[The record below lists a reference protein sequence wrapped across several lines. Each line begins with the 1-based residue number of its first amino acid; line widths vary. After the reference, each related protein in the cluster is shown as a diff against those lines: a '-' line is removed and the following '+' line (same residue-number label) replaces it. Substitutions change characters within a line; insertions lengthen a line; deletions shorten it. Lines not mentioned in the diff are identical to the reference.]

1 VSVPSVPSAPPSI
14 SFHQLVKHYP
24 DVKAVD
30 GLTADVTA
38 GRITA
43 FLGTNGSGKTT
54 TMRLLLGLSD
64 PDSGTA
70 MLYGRP
76 YRELEHPLQV
86 VGAVLD
92 QGFHPNRT
100 ALNHLLVVAA
110 QAGVPDSR
118 ADDVLELVGLA
129 AAARRR
135 VGGFSLG
142 LRQRLGLATAL
153 IGNPSVLI
161 LDEPFNGLDPDGIS
175 TMRLF
180 LREFADRGGTVLL
193 SSHLLAEVATIADDA
208 IIIRSGRVVRSGPI
222 SGADLESVFHDLVH
236 ATSLQ
241 GQEISS

>member
-1 VSVPSVPSAPPSI
+1 MSAPPSI
-14 SFHQLVKHYP
+14 SFYQLTKRYP
-24 DVKAVD
+24 DLTAVN
-30 GLTADVTA
+30 GITADVTA

-43 FLGTNGSGKTT
+43 FLGANGSGKTT
-54 TMRLLLGLSD
+54 TMRMLLGLAE
-64 PDSGTA
+64 PTSGTA
-70 MLYGRP
+70 LVYGRP

-100 ALNHLLVVAA
+100 ARSHLLVVAA

-118 ADDVLELVGLA
+118 ADDVLELVGLKGA
-129 AAARRR
+129 GRRR

-142 LRQRLGLATAL
+142 MRQRLGLASAL
-153 IGNPSVLI
+153 IGNPSILV

-193 SSHLLAEVATIADDA
+193 SSHLLSEVAAIADEA
-208 IIIRSGRVVRSGPI
+208 LILNSGRLVRSGPI
-222 SGADLESVFHDLVH
+222 AGVDLEAEFRSVSH
-236 ATSLQ
+236 ASSYTS
-241 GQEISS
+241 QEISS

>member
-1 VSVPSVPSAPPSI
+1 MSAPPSI
-14 SFHQLVKHYP
+14 SFDRLVKHYP
-24 DVKAVD
+24 DAKAVD
-30 GLTADVTA
+30 GISAEVAA

-43 FLGTNGSGKTT
+43 FLGANGSGKTT
-54 TMRLLLGLSD
+54 TMRLLLGLAE
-64 PDSGTA
+64 PTAGTA
-70 MLYGRP
+70 LLYGRP
-76 YRELEHPLQV
+76 YRELERPLQV

-100 ALNHLLVVAA
+100 ARSHLLVVAA

-118 ADDVLELVGLA
+118 ADDVLELVGLT

-135 VGGFSLG
+135 VGGLSLG
-142 LRQRLGLATAL
+142 MRQRLGLATAL

-193 SSHLLAEVATIADDA
+193 SSHLLAEVAAIADDA
-208 IIIRSGRVVRSGPI
+208 II
-222 SGADLESVFHDLVH
+222 L
-236 ATSLQ
+236 
-241 GQEISS
+241 

>member
-1 VSVPSVPSAPPSI
+1 MSAPPSI
-14 SFHQLVKHYP
+14 SFDRLVKHYP
-24 DVKAVD
+24 DVRAVD
-30 GLTADVTA
+30 GLTADVVA

-43 FLGTNGSGKTT
+43 FLGPNGSGKTT
-54 TMRLLLGLSD
+54 TMRLLLGLAD
-64 PDSGTA
+64 PSSGTA
-70 MLYGRP
+70 LLYGRP
-76 YRELEHPLQV
+76 YRELEHPLHV
-86 VGAVLD
+86 VGALLD

-100 ALNHLLVVAA
+100 ARSHLRVVTA

-118 ADDVLELVGLA
+118 ADDVLELVGLT

-142 LRQRLGLATAL
+142 MRQRLGLATAL

-208 IIIRSGRVVRSGPI
+208 IILNRGRVVRTGPI
-222 SGADLESVFHDLVH
+222 AGVDLESVFHDLVH
-236 ATSLQ
+236 VRSLTA
-241 GQEISS
+241 QEFSS